1 MKFRPAFFLPLVL
14 GLFGCR
20 TPLSESAL
28 DSAADTDSDADT
40 DADTDADADTDTDT
54 DTDADSD
61 ADTGAPTHTVV
72 AMTTTLGAITLDI
85 NGVDAPITAANFL
98 DYVDRGFYDGRDG
111 FDATIFHR
119 VVSGFVIQ
127 GGGYTAD
134 GTAKATLPPISL
146 ETDVGLSNVRGSIAM
161 ARTNRPDSAT
171 SQFYINLVD
180 NLALDGTGNRDG
192 YAVFG
197 TVTAGMDVV
206 DAVGSADVD
215 SVDQPVTDVVILSCE
230 IVP

>member
-1 MKFRPAFFLPLVL
+1 MKLRPAFFLPVVLPAVL

-20 TPLSESAL
+20 TPLSESSP
-28 DSAADTDSDADT
+28 DSAADT
-40 DADTDADADTDTDT
+40 DTDADADTDADT

-61 ADTGAPTHTVV
+61 ADTGTAAHTVV

-119 VVSGFVIQ
+119 VVAGFVIQ

-206 DAVGSADVD
+206 DAVGAADVN

-230 IVP
+230 IVE

>member
-1 MKFRPAFFLPLVL
+1 MKLRLAVFLPVVL

-20 TPLSESAL
+20 TPPSDSSL
-28 DSAADTDSDADT
+28 DSADTDADSDADT
-40 DADTDADADTDTDT
+40 DADSDA

-61 ADTGAPTHTVV
+61 ADTGVAAHTVV

-119 VVSGFVIQ
+119 VVSGFVVQ

-134 GTAKATLPPISL
+134 GTAKATLPPITL

-206 DAVGSADVD
+206 DAVGASDVD
-215 SVDQPVTDVVILSCE
+215 SVDQPLTDVVILSCQVVE
-230 IVP
+230 